1 MALPEKKVKELID
14 LMNSK
19 STASVPAAKQIV
31 EMFNLAMDEKVLDYL
46 LKAGVETHTIPQ
58 LEEIYHE
65 MYGGDSEEWQNF
77 WEKRIKRYS
86 FFHPYDETNRD
97 IYELSPIFP
106 GWVEFTVAGP
116 LTDERAAIISKFMEF
131 WALLKKVNYGPIRY
145 LTNLKG
151 EKKIERGDAP
161 RIGNVINKGREVV
174 LNQPLETQQQV
185 YLSTDVHRLLKKYEN
200 EIAVGNCFCRQYK
213 NISSGES
220 CDFGLPIEG
229 CIVIGSI
236 ATQLEENGI
245 ARHLTLEEAQDMV
258 DEFAAKGCVHTTFHH
273 NNDANK
279 DEMVICNCC
288 TDCCLL
294 YEGYRNGGLSKIFTR
309 SYYSPK
315 VIDIN
320 RCVGCDLC
328 GKFCPTEATFYDKE
342 KKELIFKY
350 ENCIGCGQCVN
361 KCKFDVREMVADQR
375 DVFVKTKKKPK
386 GN

>member
-1 MALPEKKVKELID
+1 MSLPEKKVKELIA

-31 EMFNLAMDEKVLDYL
+31 EMFNMAMDEQTLDYL
-46 LKAGVETHTIPQ
+46 LVAGQETHTVPQ
-58 LEEIYHE
+58 LKEIYHD
-65 MYGGDSEEWQNF
+65 MYGGDDARWEEF
-77 WEKRIKRYS
+77 WNNKIKKYS
-86 FFHPYDETNRD
+86 FFHPYDETNRE

-131 WALLKKVNYGPIRY
+131 WALLKKLNVGPIRY
-145 LTNLKG
+145 LTNVKG
-151 EKKIERGDAP
+151 EKKIEKGAAP
-161 RIGNVINKGREVV
+161 RIGNIINKGREIV
-174 LNQPLETQQQV
+174 LNKPLETEQQV
-185 YLSTDVHRLLKKYEN
+185 YISSDVHRLLLKYKD

-213 NISSGES
+213 NISTGEK

-229 CIVIGSI
+229 CIVLGSL
-236 ATQLEENGI
+236 ATQLEENGV
-245 ARHLTLEEAQDMV
+245 ARHLTLEEAQNMV

-309 SYYSPK
+309 SYYKPE

-328 GKFCPTEATFYDKE
+328 GKFCPTEATFYDKQ
-342 KKELIFKY
+342 KKELVFIY